1 MAPDPLYSDDVILML
16 FLKFSPSLF
25 YFFINNLSLL
35 KTKYSVVYFKYPQ
48 FCLFIDDENELCLQN
63 NSRLLQLDMILKNK
77 MWIDRA
83 TGAIMTS
90 QALYTIIKEYDEI

>member
-16 FLKFSPSLF
+16 F
-25 YFFINNLSLL
+25 
-35 KTKYSVVYFKYPQ
+35 
-48 FCLFIDDENELCLQN
+48 
-63 NSRLLQLDMILKNK
+63 LKNK